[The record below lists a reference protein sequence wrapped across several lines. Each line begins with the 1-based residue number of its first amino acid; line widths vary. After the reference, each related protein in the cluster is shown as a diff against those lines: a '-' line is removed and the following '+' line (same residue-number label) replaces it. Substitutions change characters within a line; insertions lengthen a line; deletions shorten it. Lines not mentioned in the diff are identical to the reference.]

1 MFDQYK
7 NWPIFSV
14 LPEITTHFASQFIH

>member
-7 NWPIFSV
+7 NWPIFSI
-14 LPEITTHFASQFIH
+14 LPEITTHFPSQFVH